1 MLPLPCAGQ
10 SPANHPQ
17 ERKTRILWIESS
29 STSEDLIRCT
39 DEMVNLSGR
48 FNVESTRG
56 DGYVRVDLIARDGNY
71 EPVGFDKT
79 LAHKYDFVVL
89 QVSAGVLLDPPVI
102 KQAHSVIRRICDVIS
117 ESGAVPVL
125 YEHFVP
131 DILVDNQDL
140 SGKQDLV
147 TELCVQ
153 AAAENKARL
162 APCGAVWKV
171 AASKKGQDYLRSPDH
186 IHANDRGNYLL
197 ACCVYAALTGDS
209 PVGNKVNHEK
219 YDITSK
225 DARYFQQVTWDQYKK
240 RTEEQKQLVLQKK

>member
-1 MLPLPCAGQ
+1 ML
-10 SPANHPQ
+10 N
-17 ERKTRILWIESS
+17 
-29 STSEDLIRCT
+29 
-39 DEMVNLSGR
+39 VSGR

-56 DGYVRVDLIARDGNY
+56 GFFRVDFIARDGNY
-71 EPVGFDKT
+71 ESVGFGKI
-79 LAHKYDFVVL
+79 LADKYDFVVL
-89 QVSAGVLLDPPVI
+89 QVSSGVLLDPPVI

-131 DILVDNQDL
+131 DKLVENRDFSAKQDL

-171 AASKKGQDYLRSPDH
+171 AASKKGEDYLRARSIPGDF
-186 IHANDRGNYLL
+186 HANLRGNYLL

-209 PVGNKVNHEK
+209 PVG
-219 YDITSK
+219 
-225 DARYFQQVTWDQYKK
+225 
-240 RTEEQKQLVLQKK
+240 